1 MFWKWNVPKICSV
14 KWNSGMI
21 PDLTEPGIYSRF
33 TSRNKAIFWF
43 TEWNLSYNRNG
54 KKIPDHLRMYEVA
67 NFN

>member
-1 MFWKWNVPKICSV
+1 
-14 KWNSGMI
+14 MI